1 MPQMISCPYCGKLT
15 DPNLEHCPHCGG
27 RVEPKRMTPSLK
39 GSTGSTQRQTCPNC
53 HALVQDGDIICIA
66 CGTNLLTGQK
76 IVGGQQAAVSVSA
89 PSRNMT
95 WIVAAVVLAILA
107 LLAGIFLFFLLT
119 RDPVAQAIELSR
131 AGKELEASTVLEK
144 YLAKRDTDPRAH
156 YEMGRIQWRMSQYS
170 AAAVS
175 FEKASQLQP
184 GNKDAAWLAV
194 VALGQPGVG
203 ADARSRQLAVLK
215 RLTENDP
222 RDVRA
227 WRLTALLKA
236 DGGDSAGAR
245 EAIQHVLEL
254 APGDSL
260 VLQQQAIAKA
270 LEGDYAGA
278 AQDLKSLPPSGDVQA
293 ALGFVADAQ
302 GNADEALANF
312 KEAVN
317 AGTSVRAETLARLG
331 ALLVARGNYEE
342 ATPIVNEANSAD
354 KSNAAVQFLRASCLR
369 VNGLLPEAAA
379 EYEAIG
385 QAGGPQAAEALVR
398 AADLYI
404 EQGNPAK
411 AAELLDKAEQTGK
424 TSAAMHTIRGRLF
437 AVNGEMDRALEFF
450 RRALQLDAQYAP
462 AHLES
467 GLLYAR
473 RVAFPEAIAA
483 LENYI
488 KALGERREGM
498 HATEVELL
506 IEHLKQAAGQTA
518 GSGRIPS

>member
-1 MPQMISCPYCGKLT
+1 VPQMISCPYCGKLT

-27 RVEPKRMTPSLK
+27 RVEPKRMASPKSPAGTAD
-39 GSTGSTQRQTCPNC
+39 RQTCPNC

-76 IVGGQQAAVSVSA
+76 IVGGQQKAPVSA
-89 PSRNMT
+89 PLRNMT

-107 LLAGIFLFFLLT
+107 VLAGIFLFFLLT

-131 AGKELEASTVLEK
+131 AGKELEASAVLEK

-156 YEMGRIQWRMSQYS
+156 YQMGRIQWRMSQYP
-170 AAAVS
+170 AAAAS

-194 VALGQPGVG
+194 VALNQPGAG
-203 ADARSRQLAVLK
+203 ADARNRQLAVLN
-215 RLTENDP
+215 RLVENDP
-222 RDVRA
+222 QDVRA
-227 WRLTALLKA
+227 WRLTALLRA
-236 DGGDSAGAR
+236 AAGDTAGEK
-245 EAIQHVLEL
+245 EAIQRVLEL
-254 APGDSL
+254 APGDSQAI
-260 VLQQQAIAKA
+260 QQQAIAKA
-270 LEGDYAGA
+270 LGGDYAGA
-278 AQDLKSLPPSGDVQA
+278 AQDLKSLPATGDVQA
-293 ALGFVADAQ
+293 ALGFIADAQ
-302 GNADEALANF
+302 GNSDEALANF
-312 KEAVN
+312 KAASN
-317 AGTSVRAETLARLG
+317 ADSSVRAETLARLG

-342 ATPIVNEANSAD
+342 ATPVVNEANSAD

-369 VNGLLPEAAA
+369 ANGLLPEAAS
-379 EYEAIG
+379 EYEALG
-385 QAGGPQAAEALVR
+385 QAGGPRAAEALVR

-424 TSAAMHTIRGRLF
+424 TSAALHTTRGRLF

-450 RRALQLDAQYAP
+450 RRALQLEPQYAP

-467 GLLYAR
+467 GLLYAKR
-473 RVAFPEAIAA
+473 EAFPEAIAA

-488 KALGERREGM
+488 KALGDRREGM

-506 IEHLKQAAGQTA
+506 IEHLRQAAGQTA